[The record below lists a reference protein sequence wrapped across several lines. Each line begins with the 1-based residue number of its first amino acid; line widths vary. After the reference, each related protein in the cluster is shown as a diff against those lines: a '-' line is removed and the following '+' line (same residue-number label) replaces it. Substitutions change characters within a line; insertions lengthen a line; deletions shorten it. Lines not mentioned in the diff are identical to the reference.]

1 MKRLA
6 AVLTALPLF
15 GAIIFTSSKALA
27 DLGVLTSI
35 TLVHTVYPNSDNYEL
50 YKGYLYTTD
59 GKTIFWGGSYCSPVS
74 HQLSPTDVQM
84 LIDAAFSKKAVAIF
98 YKQSASNNLC
108 LTAVGQYNY
117 IFNPSSNSNQ
127 IHSLPAI
134 PKK

>member
-50 YKGYLYTTD
+50 
-59 GKTIFWGGSYCSPVS
+59 
-74 HQLSPTDVQM
+74 
-84 LIDAAFSKKAVAIF
+84 
-98 YKQSASNNLC
+98 
-108 LTAVGQYNY
+108 
-117 IFNPSSNSNQ
+117 
-127 IHSLPAI
+127 
-134 PKK
+134 